1 MPNAFER
8 EAPTIAMTTAP
19 GGGGVPRRL
28 LAVNPSGAF
37 SGAEVALLRVLQA
50 ARRAG
55 WRVDVVAPDGLLV
68 DRLSAAELPRTELP
82 ELRFSTLPQP
92 LSIATAVPRSL
103 RAASAIRRA
112 ATDADVLVVNGW
124 HALPAVRLARV
135 RCAVV
140 WFVHDILGRRDQRA
154 VVKGCAPVVT
164 VAVAPSRAGA
174 EPLLAQGIDVRVV
187 RNGTPWPVEPA
198 AAESPDPPV
207 IGVSGP
213 LTGWKGQDV
222 LLEAVARLRRRD
234 PIVELMGGTFPGDRD
249 YVRRLEQR
257 AAAPDLA
264 GRVRLLGHVDD
275 PVERLR
281 AWTVAVSASVD
292 PETAPLNVL
301 EAMSVGVPMAAT
313 DHGGTPEVLGEAG
326 LLVPPRDAGALA
338 AALDRLLGDADLRRR
353 CAQAGPRLIAAGL
366 TLDAQEQA
374 FVRVLESVTERAPV
388 G

>member
-1 MPNAFER
+1 MPNALER
-8 EAPTIAMTTAP
+8 EAPTIAMTTAR
-19 GGGGVPRRL
+19 GGDAPRRL
-28 LAVNPSGAF
+28 LAVNPSGVC

-55 WRVDVVAPDGLLV
+55 WRVDVVAPDGPLA
-68 DRLSAAELPRTELP
+68 DRLAAAALPRTRLP
-82 ELRFSTLPQP
+82 ELRFSKLAKP
-92 LSIATAVPRSL
+92 LALAAAVPRSL
-103 RAASAIRRA
+103 RAANVIRRA
-112 ATDADVLVVNGW
+112 AAGTDVLVVNGW

-140 WFVHDILGRRDQRA
+140 WFVHDIVGRRDQRV

-174 EPLLAQGIDVRVV
+174 EPLVAAGIDVRVV

-198 AAESPDPPV
+198 PDEPPHPPV
-207 IGVSGP
+207 VGASGP
-213 LTGWKGQDV
+213 LTPWKGQDV
-222 LLEAVARLRRRD
+222 LLEAVARLARRD
-234 PIVELMGGTFPGDRD
+234 TIVELMGGTFPGDGD
-249 YVRRLEQR
+249 YVGRLVQR

-264 GRVRLLGHVDD
+264 GRVRLLGHVEE

-281 AWTVAVSASVD
+281 GWSVAVSASVD

-301 EAMSVGVPMAAT
+301 EAMSVGVPMVAT
-313 DHGGTPEVLGEAG
+313 DHGGTPEVLGGAG
-326 LLVPPRDAGALA
+326 LLVPPRDADAIA
-338 AALDRLLGDADLRRR
+338 AALDRLLGDADLRQR

-366 TLDAQEQA
+366 TLDAQEHA
-374 FVRVLESVTERAPV
+374 FVRVLEAVTDRAPV